1 MDGQERQAHVDHL
14 QPCPVPSDEPH
25 HGEAS
30 PETCDT
36 MLTLTGEDTA
46 FRSFLF
52 TDIDGTAPEQSQ
64 VSPQIVEPTQRPS
77 RNCRPPQRLI
87 EEMK

>member
-1 MDGQERQAHVDHL
+1 MVDGQER
-14 QPCPVPSDEPH
+14 CPVPSNEPH
-25 HGEAS
+25 HGQAS

-36 MLTLTGEDTA
+36 MPTLTGEDTA

-77 RNCRPPQRLI
+77 QNRRPPQRLI
-87 EEMK
+87 EEMN